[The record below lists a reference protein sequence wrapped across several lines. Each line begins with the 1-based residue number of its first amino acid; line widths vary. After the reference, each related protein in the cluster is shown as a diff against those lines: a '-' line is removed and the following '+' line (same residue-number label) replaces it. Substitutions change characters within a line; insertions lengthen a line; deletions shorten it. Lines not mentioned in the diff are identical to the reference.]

1 MNKKPTVS
9 FADFQKMDLRIGHVL
24 KAQFLQGSR
33 HLIEMEVDLGED
45 YGIVTILAG
54 LGDFYQAEALQGKKF
69 IFVANLEPKKMLG
82 KLSNGM
88 ILAADDQGK
97 PILLP
102 VDDNLKPGT
111 IVR

>member
-1 MNKKPTVS
+1 MNKKTTIS
-9 FADFQKMDLRIGHVL
+9 FADFQKIDLRIGYVI
-24 KAQFLQGSR
+24 KAQFLPGSR
-33 HLIEMEVDLGED
+33 NLIEMEVDLGED
-45 YGIVTILAG
+45 YGTVTILAG
-54 LGDFYQAEALQGKKF
+54 LGDFYHAEELEGKKF
-69 IFVANLEPKKMLG
+69 IFVANLEPKKMLD

-102 VDDNLKPGT
+102 VDNNLQPGT